1 MNEKKLVFC
10 LLLSLSVN
18 EGRAELLEKNSELN
32 EAQVEIDVAKQAMQR
47 IELKK
52 IDLQSRL
59 ADVEKRYGETA
70 AILKTLQAQIEQ
82 AHQNLGK
89 NQQDRIA
96 YQAEIDKQS
105 KELAA
110 QIKAAYA
117 MGKKEKLKIMLNQ
130 QDPVLSSRMM
140 LYYNYLN
147 KARLKKLSDIKTV
160 IQHQGQLDKQKDTET
175 ALLEQSLEQKQ
186 AEQVVFN
193 DVKKQRSVLLR
204 QLLRDFSSRQQQLK
218 DLKES
223 ENKLKGLIRQLQDEK
238 DALAAKPETVVEPT
252 KEVVKPL
259 PPAPQID
266 SEFLSLKGNLP
277 WPVSGVVHKFGSAR
291 AEGLWDGVLINASE
305 GVEVKAVAKGKVAYA
320 DPLQGYGSL
329 IIIDHGQ
336 GYMTVHGFNQSLY
349 KKMGDLVEAGDVIAS
364 VGKSGGRKQ
373 SGLYFAIRKQGMP
386 IDPLEWCI
394 KQSTLK

>member
-1 MNEKKLVFC
+1 MNEKQLVFC
-10 LLLSLSVN
+10 LLLSLSIN
-18 EGRAELLEKNSELN
+18 KGRAELSEKNSELN
-32 EAQVEIDVAKQAMQR
+32 ETQVAIDVAKHAIQR

-52 IDLQSRL
+52 IDLHSRL
-59 ADVEKRYGETA
+59 AEVEKRYGETA

-82 AHQNLGK
+82 ARQNLGK
-89 NQQDRIA
+89 NQQDRIL

-117 MGKKEKLKIMLNQ
+117 MGRKEKLKVLLNQ

-140 LYYNYLN
+140 LYYDYLN
-147 KARLKKLSDIKTV
+147 KARLKKLSDIKSI
-160 IQHQGQLDKQKDTET
+160 IQRQGQLDKQKDTET
-175 ALLEQSLEQKQ
+175 AQLEKSLEQKQ
-186 AEQVVFN
+186 TEQAVF
-193 DVKKQRSVLLR
+193 DEVKKQRNLLLK
-204 QLLRDFSSRQQQLK
+204 QLLRDFSSHQQQLK

-223 ENKLKGLIRQLQDEK
+223 ENKLRGLIRQLQDEK
-238 DALAAKPETVVEPT
+238 DALASQPEPQNEPT
-252 KEVVKPL
+252 TATVNST
-259 PPAPQID
+259 PPID
-266 SEFLSLKGNLP
+266 SDFIALKNQLP
-277 WPVSGVVHKFGSAR
+277 WPVNGAVHKFGSAR
-291 AEGLWDGVLINASE
+291 AKGVWDGVLINADE
-305 GVEVKAVAKGKVAYA
+305 GVEVKAVARGKVAYA

-373 SGLYFAIRKQGMP
+373 SGLYFAIRKQGLP

-394 KQSTLK
+394 KQTTLK